1 MPDIANAYKFQRK
14 MIAVESVYLKQIA
27 GYRRDA
33 RRVML
38 EIIERDGVTRQA
50 VNQMVNT
57 VSDLSRLVNT
67 AASAASREARK
78 NVMNY
83 TRKQI
88 QLAEKVGLAPNADI
102 APVLNAGVV
111 VAQDAEQSYMT
122 SNSAWLA
129 QLETS
134 IQTQVAKLRI
144 SQASPQE
151 ITDRLLSETL
161 ADGRASVWLANGN
174 QAKSEE
180 TTNLWSYSVGLLGAY
195 MMIYN
200 EQQPETKYQKQAIAT
215 IDERT
220 TDCCLRAH
228 GQIQPLDEPF
238 HLTGTPRF
246 ADEVQDPPFHWYCRT
261 SEALYNE
268 AFEDVGITTEKMKDM
283 AQIELEDRE
292 LTGKR
297 IEIHPSHSTS
307 RRAGALPSG

>member
-102 APVLNAGVV
+102 APVLNAGLVV
-111 VAQDAEQSYMT
+111 EQDAEQSYMT

-268 AFEDVGITTEKMKDM
+268 AFEEVGITTEKMKDM
-283 AQIELEDRE
+283 AQIEIEDRE
-292 LTGKR
+292 LMGR
-297 IEIHPSHSTS
+297 QEIHPSHSTS